1 MICPNCGSEIKSSL
15 AFCPRCGTRLSAKS
29 NTPPVS
35 PKPTP
40 TPQKTTPPTP
50 TPPPVKPIPPTPTP
64 EKKSKLPIALAAVAI
79 LAIGIP
85 AGILAS
91 NVLHTHKTVV
101 NLNNYLTVEF
111 EGEDGSGKVKAS
123 FNLPDLI
130 NLNQDAFKTSKKTRK
145 TFAQTLGKEDVSD
158 QEIYTYLFEDIFN
171 NGTVSVFFNPENTL
185 SNGDIVTAMWNCPES
200 TLEELFP
207 VDLICDDLSYKVSGL
222 DEKTH
227 EHTPMSSVRENEISA
242 TCTDT
247 GSYDEV
253 TYCSECRD
261 ELKRISKTIPKK
273 DHTYRNGVCTECGED
288 DPYYSSDPP
297 ARNSYNASMISLP
310 VGGLSADRDDFIFPD
325 SSSRYLSYSDL
336 SYILSY
342 EKHDKEI
349 ETQMI
354 INEIF
359 ARYGYTF
366 TSSSA
371 SANAIRNKLGNKS
384 WYIQAQNAC
393 PVGPGDQQS
402 LIDNYMNAYEKANIK
417 LINKWQK
424 ENIPQ

>member
-1 MICPNCGSEIKSSL
+1 MICPNCGSEIQNGIS
-15 AFCPRCGTRLSAKS
+15 FCPRCGRRLSAPTH
-29 NTPPVS
+29 TPPRE
-35 PKPTP
+35 
-40 TPQKTTPPTP
+40 PQKN
-50 TPPPVKPIPPTPTP
+50 
-64 EKKSKLPIALAAVAI
+64 SKLPLILVTAAI

-85 AGILAS
+85 GGIVAS

-101 NLNNYLTVEF
+101 NLNHYLTVEF
-111 EGEDGSGKVKAS
+111 EGEDGSGKINAS

-130 NLNQDAFKTSKKTRK
+130 NGNPDAFKTSKKAKK
-145 TFAQTLGKEDVSD
+145 TFAQTMGKAEVSD
-158 QEIYTYLFEDIFN
+158 QEIYTYLFKDMFN
-171 NGTVSVFFNPENTL
+171 NGTVSIFFSPDEAL
-185 SNGDIVTAMWNCPES
+185 SNGDIVTATWNCPEK

-207 VDLICDDLSYKVSGL
+207 VDLLFDDLSYQVSGL
-222 DEKTH
+222 EEKKH
-227 EHTPMSSVRENEISA
+227 EHTPMSSVKENEISA
-242 TCTDT
+242 TCTDS

-253 TYCSECRD
+253 TYCSECGE

-273 DHTYRNGVCTECGED
+273 DHSYRNGVCTKCGEE
-288 DPYYSSDPP
+288 DPYYSPSSP
-297 ARNSYNASMISLP
+297 ARPSYNASMISLP

-325 SSSRYLSYSDL
+325 SSSRYLSNSDL

-342 EKHDKEI
+342 EKHDKEL

-366 TSSSA
+366 TSSSS
-371 SANAIRNKLGNKS
+371 SATAIRNKLGNKS

-393 PVGPGDQQS
+393 PVAPGEQQA

-417 LINKWQK
+417 LINNWQK
-424 ENIPQ
+424 NNIPQ